1 MGVALYTTGIGIA
14 QGQQRAEPAREP
26 LPAGTHSAAAAGL
39 LRGVGEPPIDL
50 VALRSQL
57 RLFQEYLNSNLQ
69 ATFVDP
75 YALLQDV
82 KGTYLPRFGVVFH
95 MELNLHPMR
104 TLTMFGLQP
113 YTEEELQQVRESKLR
128 RIVQLKQSLSDLLLE
143 RGTELTA
150 VPSEQSVAVV
160 VHMFNL
166 PSERTEGFP
175 TQLVIEVRRGD
186 LTAAKTQRMT
196 QEEFRK
202 LVATLEF

>member
-1 MGVALYTTGIGIA
+1 
-14 QGQQRAEPAREP
+14 
-26 LPAGTHSAAAAGL
+26 
-39 LRGVGEPPIDL
+39 
-50 VALRSQL
+50 LRSQL